1 MMADILLPG
10 IGFGELVIFVVLVII
25 GIIAIL
31 ILSAV
36 IHFIL
41 PIIAAVVVWLFTGSL
56 LYAGVAFV
64 VVAILQLIRIVASH
78 LYLHWSGFSLALQ
91 RD

>member
-1 MMADILLPG
+1 MPAGLLIPG
-10 IGFGELVIFVVLVII
+10 LGSGELVIFIVLLII

-41 PIIAAVVVWLFTGSL
+41 PIIAAVVVWFFTGNL
-56 LYAGVAFV
+56 LYAGIAFV
-64 VVAILQLIRIVASH
+64 VVAILQLILR
-78 LYLHWSGFSLALQ
+78 
-91 RD
+91 RR

>member
-1 MMADILLPG
+1 MTVSLQIPG
-10 IGFGELVIFVVLVII
+10 IGSGELVLILILVII

-41 PIIAAVVVWLFTGSL
+41 PIVATVVVWLFTHSL
-56 LYAGVAFV
+56 LYAGIAFV
-64 VVAILQLIRIVASH
+64 VVAILQLILR
-78 LYLHWSGFSLALQ
+78 
-91 RD
+91 RR